1 MNDIM
6 SPSEQREFADRITD
20 LRWERRQQRRA
31 RRRAFAD
38 FLLSIPGTALLRLG
52 A

>member
-6 SPSEQREFADRITD
+6 SPSEQRESADLIAD
-20 LRWERRQQRRA
+20 LRWERRQQRKA

-38 FLLSIPGTALLRLG
+38 WLLAIPATAVLRLG